1 MITLLEKVRSNI
13 TTTTLVG
20 NTVLRKKLI
29 IKFVGQRHKYLFSI
43 LVILEKYQNKHTNKA
58 TVYIIKMRCLMSV
71 SAIASKVRHFIDV
84 KRTKQY
90 LAQFFSNFAQ
100 IFTKNTSINE
110 SIHLGRL
117 SNSI

>member
-71 SAIASKVRHFIDV
+71 SAIASKVRHF
-84 KRTKQY
+84 
-90 LAQFFSNFAQ
+90 N
-100 IFTKNTSINE
+100 
-110 SIHLGRL
+110 
-117 SNSI
+117 

>member
-43 LVILEKYQNKHTNKA
+43 LVKISKQTHKQSNGIY
-58 TVYIIKMRCLMSV
+58 IKMRCLMSV

-84 KRTKQY
+84 KRKKQY
-90 LAQFFSNFAQ
+90 FAQFFSNFAQ
-100 IFTKNTSINE
+100 IFTKKTHQLMNLCI
-110 SIHLGRL
+110 
-117 SNSI
+117 

>member
-1 MITLLEKVRSNI
+1 
-13 TTTTLVG
+13 
-20 NTVLRKKLI
+20 
-29 IKFVGQRHKYLFSI
+29 
-43 LVILEKYQNKHTNKA
+43 
-58 TVYIIKMRCLMSV
+58 MRCLMSV

-84 KRTKQY
+84 KRKKQY
-90 LAQFFSNFAQ
+90 FAQFFSNFAQ